1 MKQRRR
7 AQQRGRELAAMLNA
21 GGFTGP
27 GDGCDDMIRCADD
40 AYMCLLMVN
49 SRSQTPRRGAR

>member
-1 MKQRRR
+1 
-7 AQQRGRELAAMLNA
+7 MLNA